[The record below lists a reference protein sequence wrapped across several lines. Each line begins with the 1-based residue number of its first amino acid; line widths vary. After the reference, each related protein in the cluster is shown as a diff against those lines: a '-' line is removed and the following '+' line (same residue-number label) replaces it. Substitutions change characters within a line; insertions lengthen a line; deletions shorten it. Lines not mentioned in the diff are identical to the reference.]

1 MHADEATIRLIELVV
16 ALLGAT
22 ALITVVARR
31 LALPYTVILVLFG
44 IAVGE
49 VSPIRFT
56 ITPSLVLIVLLPGL
70 IFEAAYQIHVDHLRP
85 SLGPIVMLA
94 GPGVLVVAGCVATI
108 LHAAAGLPIGEAFV
122 VGAMV
127 SATDPVAVIASFKR
141 LHSPRRLATL
151 VEAESLFNDGTGI
164 VMFTIAVGAIDSATD
179 PLRAAVTFVAIVL
192 ISTAIGAATGVVVS
206 RLLAHVDDHLVELTV
221 SLVLAYGT
229 YLVAEELQQ
238 SGVIATAVAGL
249 VLGNYGRSIGM
260 SARTEEALDTVW
272 EFIAFL
278 LTAIIFVLVGMAI
291 TPASLVDA
299 AAPIAWAVVAV
310 IVGRAAMVYGV
321 VGGLSRVLPRPGADV
336 PAAWQHVV
344 FWSGLRGAVSVALAL
359 SLPADFP
366 DRTLVQGVTFGVVL
380 FTLLVQATTAELVIR
395 RSGLTDDRPLA
406 SGA

>member
-1 MHADEATIRLIELVV
+1 MHADEATIRLIELLV

-31 LALPYTVILVLFG
+31 LALPYTVVLVLFG
-44 IAVGE
+44 IVVGE

-56 ITPSLVLIVLLPGL
+56 IMPSLVLIVLLPGL
-70 IFEAAYQIHVDHLRP
+70 IFEAAYQIHVDHFRP
-85 SLGPIVMLA
+85 SLGPIALLA
-94 GPGVLVVAGCVATI
+94 GPGVLVVAGCVAAV
-108 LHAAAGLPIGEAFV
+108 LHVAAGLPIGEAFV

-141 LHSPRRLATL
+141 LQSPRRLATL

-164 VMFTIAVGAIDSATD
+164 VMFTIAVSAVDSATD
-179 PLRAAVTFVAIVL
+179 PVRAAATFVAVVIF
-192 ISTAIGAATGVVVS
+192 SAAIGLATGVVVS

-260 SARTEEALDTVW
+260 SGRTEEALDTVW

-291 TPASLVDA
+291 TPASLGDA
-299 AAPIAWAVVAV
+299 AASIAWAVAA
-310 IVGRAAMVYGV
+310 ILVGRAVMVYGV
-321 VGGLSRVLPRPGADV
+321 VGGLSRVMPRPGANV
-336 PAAWQHVV
+336 PAAWQHVI

-359 SLPADFP
+359 SLPPDFP
-366 DRTLVQGVTFGVVL
+366 DRTVVQGITFGVVL

-395 RSGLTDDRPLA
+395 RAGLTDGGVSA
-406 SGA
+406 EA